1 MTSSPKP
8 QVINVPSQSIT
19 TGASEIKPYAPVEP
33 FIQALLEPISRTFSE
48 DPALFTGS
56 LVPTDSAGTLASRD
70 IYRQVGE
77 QAASFAPTYQDLFQR
92 ALGITTGDITQD
104 PMHLA
109 RIQNIANQARQMTER
124 DKAVAQQQ
132 AIDAGQFGMGST
144 ALAELEANQ
153 QILREDLAQKQLA
166 ESLDQAEAR
175 RVAAQGRLGQLAQQ
189 QLQAQIT
196 PATFEE
202 AIGRDVESREA
213 AIRQDAARLTQQ
225 EQEARRAQLITMSN
239 LFGGL
244 AGLGSSTQMQQTMQ
258 GTQGQA
264 FAGGP
269 SPLSQI
275 AGLAGN
281 AAMFMSDIK
290 LKKNIKLVGK
300 LDNGIKLYEW
310 KWNKE
315 GKKIAGNQ
323 VERGVIAQ
331 QVQKIIPEAVVKGE
345 DGYLRVNYSLVG
357 V

>member
-8 QVINVPSQSIT
+8 QVINVPSQSTT

-92 ALGITTGDITQD
+92 DLGITTGDITQD

-166 ESLDQAEAR
+166 ASLDQAEAR
-175 RVAAQGRLGQLAQQ
+175 RVAAQGRLGQLAEQ

-225 EQEARRAQLITMSN
+225 EQEARRAQLITMAN

-264 FAGGP
+264 FGGGA

-275 AGLAGN
+275 IGAAGTGASIYN
-281 AAMFMSDIK
+281 MSDIK
-290 LKKNIKLVGK
+290 LKRILNL
-300 LDNGIKLYEW
+300 
-310 KWNKE
+310 
-315 GKKIAGNQ
+315 
-323 VERGVIAQ
+323 
-331 QVQKIIPEAVVKGE
+331 
-345 DGYLRVNYSLVG
+345 
-357 V
+357 